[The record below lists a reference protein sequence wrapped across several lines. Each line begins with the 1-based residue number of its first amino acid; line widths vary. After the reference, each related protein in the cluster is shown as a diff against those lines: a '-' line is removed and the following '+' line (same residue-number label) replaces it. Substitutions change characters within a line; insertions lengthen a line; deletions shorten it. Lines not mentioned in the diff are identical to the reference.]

1 MSHLDRVCNAVALKV
16 LRGTILWPSN
26 IGGHVGATR
35 YVARRSL
42 YPRFYESFA
51 SAGETSM
58 PVDATLLR
66 SDAFYELLA
75 RLRLHAAQHDSEH
88 W

>member
-1 MSHLDRVCNAVALKV
+1 MPCCCHHSAEKPHSYDQYN
-16 LRGTILWPSN
+16 T
-26 IGGHVGATR
+26 GGHIPLTCRFAC
-35 YVARRSL
+35 RSL
-42 YPRFYESFA
+42 YPRFYEAFA

>member
-1 MSHLDRVCNAVALKV
+1 MKV
-16 LRGTILWPSN
+16 LRGSFRGQDN
-26 IGGHVGATR
+26 VGGHIGAMR
-35 YVARRSL
+35 CFAHRSL
-42 YPRFYESFA
+42 YPRFYEAFA